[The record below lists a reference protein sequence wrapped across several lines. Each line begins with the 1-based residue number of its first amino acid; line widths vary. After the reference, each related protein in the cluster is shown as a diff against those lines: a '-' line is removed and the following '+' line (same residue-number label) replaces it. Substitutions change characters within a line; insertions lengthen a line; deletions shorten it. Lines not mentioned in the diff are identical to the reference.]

1 MANQIPI
8 KHITLNISSKGTEY
22 ESEIQD
28 WLNDSE
34 HNKRIYR
41 DLMDI
46 WLVSGS
52 FPDWFSPDKS
62 TAWHLVREQIHQK
75 KKKTY
80 LYRRIGQI
88 AAAIIIVVLC
98 IYSGTILDRWT
109 QKPQY
114 TEIFSPA
121 GQKTRIVL
129 PDSSIVLLNGHS
141 KIRFDHCFNDNK
153 RIVELSGEGY
163 FDVRQDLSRQ
173 FVVSTPDLKV
183 KVFGTSFN
191 VKAYEN
197 DPGVEVGL
205 KSGKISIS
213 RNDAEMG
220 RLSPGQLATYNKT
233 NRKLKIENKNI
244 DLVSAWT
251 REEIIFD
258 AASLQDIV
266 RYLERWYG
274 IEIQVAP
281 ELLDGQQYTFKVKTE
296 SLNELLKLI
305 NILRPINY
313 HIDGKRVIIT
323 NP

>member
-1 MANQIPI
+1 MANQIPA
-8 KHITLNISSKGTEY
+8 KHIILNITSNGTQY
-22 ESEIQD
+22 KSEIQK
-28 WLNDSE
+28 WLNDSDD
-34 HNKRIYR
+34 NKRIYR
-41 DLMDI
+41 DLTDI
-46 WLVSGS
+46 WLVTGS

-62 TAWHLVREQIHQK
+62 TAWHFVRKQIHQK

-80 LYRRIGQI
+80 LYRRIRQI
-88 AAAIIIVVLC
+88 AAAIIIVVLSV
-98 IYSGTILDRWT
+98 YSGTILDRWT
-109 QKPQY
+109 QKPHY
-114 TEIFSPA
+114 TEIYSPA

-141 KIRFDHCFNDNK
+141 KIRFDHCFNSNK

-173 FVVSTPDLKV
+173 FVVSTSDLKI

-191 VKAYEN
+191 VKAYQN

-205 KSGKISIS
+205 KSGKIGIS